1 MNDNLGRIDANC
13 DNLLATCGF
22 CLKLITDHSTCP
34 EDKMATI
41 QMKVRPE
48 DLSQVQQGGERIPDP
63 GILVIF
69 GASGDLTKRKLL
81 PALYHLR
88 QNKLLPANFAIV
100 GVARRPLGDEFA
112 ADMKEGIVEFGGGD
126 ASDPVLEDFVKHISY
141 FALNFDD
148 PKDYAGL
155 KAELD
160 RIDKEKN
167 IGGNRLF
174 YLATAPEFF
183 AGIIDNLGA
192 QGMAQPEKGL
202 TDIVIEKPFG
212 HDLDSARELNHKVNA
227 VFHESQV
234 FRIDHYLGKETVQN
248 LLVFRFA
255 NGIFEPVWNRNY
267 IDHVQITVAETLGV
281 EGRGPFYEKAGALR
295 DVVQNHMMEL
305 LSLVALEPPSSFEA
319 ESVRR
324 EKLKVWQA
332 IPSIPILNAVRG
344 QYGPGIVQGEHVI
357 GYRDEERVNPESGTE
372 TYAAL
377 KLQIENW
384 RWAGVPFYMRAGKR
398 MRKRATE
405 ITIQFKQPPLLIFN
419 RMQAS
424 GPCQEIQPNLL
435 SIRIQPDEG
444 IALRMGAKVPTSSQM
459 SVCPV
464 YMDFDYETAFGK
476 SSANG
481 YERLLLD
488 AMLGDQTLFSH
499 RDGVETNWALY
510 NPILQAWASKKPEV
524 FPNYF
529 AGTWGP
535 ECSDRLLEKEN
546 HVWRNELG
554 RKA

>member
-1 MNDNLGRIDANC
+1 M
-13 DNLLATCGF
+13 T
-22 CLKLITDHSTCP
+22 
-34 EDKMATI
+34 TI
-41 QMKVRPE
+41 QMSVRPE
-48 DLSQVQQGGERIPDP
+48 DLSQVPKGKERIPDA

-81 PALYHLR
+81 PALFHLE
-88 QNKLLPANFAIV
+88 QAGLLPDTFSIV

-112 ADMKEGIVEFGGGD
+112 ADMREGIVEFGGAEAGNPKLD
-126 ASDPVLEDFVKHISY
+126 KFVKQISY
-141 FALNFDD
+141 FALNFAD
-148 PKDYAGL
+148 PADYAGL

-160 RIDKEKN
+160 RIDKGKG
-167 IGGNRLF
+167 IGGNRMF

-183 AGIIDNLGA
+183 AGIIQNLGA
-192 QGMAQPEKGL
+192 QGMAQPEHGMAAV
-202 TDIVIEKPFG
+202 VIEKPFG
-212 HDLDSARELNHKVNA
+212 HDLDSARELNHQVNA

-255 NGIFEPVWNRNY
+255 NGIFEPIWNRNY
-267 IDHVQITVAETLGV
+267 IDHVQITAAETLGV

-324 EKLKVWQA
+324 EKLKVWRA

-344 QYGPGIVQGEHVI
+344 QYGPGIVDGQHVV

-372 TYAAL
+372 TYAAVRL
-377 KLQIENW
+377 EIENW
-384 RWAGVPFYMRAGKR
+384 RWAGVPFYLRAGKR
-398 MRKRATE
+398 LKKRATE
-405 ITIQFKQPPLLIFN
+405 ISIQFKQPPLLIFD
-419 RMQAS
+419 RIAAS
-424 GPCQEIQPNLL
+424 SACSVIQPNLL
-435 SIRIQPDEG
+435 TIRIQPDEG
-444 IALRMGAKVPTSSQM
+444 ISLRFGAKVPTTPEM
-459 SVCPV
+459 AVCPV
-464 YMDFDYETAFGK
+464 NMDFDYEAAFGK

-499 RDGVETNWALY
+499 RDGVEITWALY
-510 NPILQAWASKKPEV
+510 TPILEAWAAKNPEV

-529 AGTWGP
+529 AGSWGP
-535 ECSDRLLEKEN
+535 ECSDHLLEKTG
-546 HVWRNELG
+546 HAWRNDLG
-554 RKA
+554 RRI